1 MITNQKL
8 KIVLIGE
15 KGSKKLN
22 LLQLYLSSSSAE
34 SKSFIETHCMI
45 GILKQDQNLF
55 HYKTFDLKLNKTSKI
70 ISNTF
75 FPEIHA
81 LVFIS
86 PDPESLRSLLNLES
100 SLITLLH
107 PQCCKVLVHYSNSL
121 DSNLLTSF
129 QCPPKYSFFSVN
141 SFDMTTVVNLFDW
154 IIFKLSETFEVY
166 LNLGTGIQLE
176 RNREGYQECC

>member
-1 MITNQKL
+1 MITNKKL

-15 KGSKKLN
+15 KGSQKLN
-22 LLQLYLSSSSAE
+22 LLKLYLSSSSAE
-34 SKSFIETHCMI
+34 SKSFIESHCMI
-45 GILKQDQNLF
+45 GILKQDRNLF
-55 HYKTFDLKLNKTSKI
+55 HYKTYDIKLNKTSKI

-86 PDPESLRSLLNLES
+86 PDTESLKSLLNLES

-107 PQCCKVLVHYSNSL
+107 PQCCKILVHYPKSL
-121 DSNLLTSF
+121 DSSLATSF
-129 QCPPKYSFFSVN
+129 RCPSNYSFFSVN
-141 SFDMTTVVNLFDW
+141 SFDITTVVNLFDW

-166 LNLGTGIQLE
+166 LNFGTGIQLE